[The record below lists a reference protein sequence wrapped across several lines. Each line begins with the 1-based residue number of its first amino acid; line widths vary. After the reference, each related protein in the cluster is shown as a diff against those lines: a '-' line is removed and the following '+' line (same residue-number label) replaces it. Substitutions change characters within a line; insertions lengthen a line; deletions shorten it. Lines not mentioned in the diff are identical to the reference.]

1 MENLESTQTHP
12 LICRYTGITVGAL
25 TVKKVAGH
33 IPFLSQWKESQA
45 MHPLFSLEPNALLQ
59 FSRNAWNNFCSLTQ
73 EEASDPKITTKQ
85 EEIIRVTA
93 LALVHKL
100 TTVDQTIYWMPTL
113 QEVYIN
119 WTSLLQLSYW
129 KNYLESKRFH
139 FPSVRIN
146 RINNG
151 IDLTGFIQDCWAVK
165 KSYETK
171 IIEIEEAHRAKTAEA
186 ALKSLRDEVA
196 GKAPRSKKLLWRWF
210 LAHIPSRYARDTEGW
225 MWELFDAETEQEI
238 SEFTMADIDL
248 FEEIFLCEVPTG
260 SSISAAFL
268 DRLRH
273 KRTILET
280 KFESFEI
287 LIPDAI
293 TAAVA
298 AGTISKEEPKAS
310 DFANRAQFLV
320 ATARWK
326 LATTDMSKHRQ
337 AAIAKQ
343 TSVTVKPTYVPDITE
358 IIPSLADTEDEDET
372 TSIDIVDD
380 ETITGEQED

>member
-1 MENLESTQTHP
+1 
-12 LICRYTGITVGAL
+12 
-25 TVKKVAGH
+25 
-33 IPFLSQWKESQA
+33 
-45 MHPLFSLEPNALLQ
+45 LEPTALVQ
-59 FSRNAWNNFCSLTQ
+59 FSRNAWTNFCSLTQ
-73 EEASDPKITTKQ
+73 EEASDPKIISKQ

-151 IDLTGFIQDCWAVK
+151 IDLTGFIQDCWAIK
-165 KSYETK
+165 KAYETK
-171 IIEIEEAHRAKTAEA
+171 IIEVEEAGRAKSAEA
-186 ALKSLRDEVA
+186 ALKGLRDEVA
-196 GKAPRSKKLLWRWF
+196 GKAPKSKKLLWRWF

-268 DRLRH
+268 ERLRH

-287 LIPDAI
+287 LIPAAI

-298 AGTISKEEPKAS
+298 AGTISKEEPKPG

-320 ATARWK
+320 AHARYK
-326 LATTDMSKHRQ
+326 LANTDMTKHRQ
-337 AAIAKQ
+337 ATIAKQ
-343 TSVTVKPTYVPDITE
+343 ASVTVNPTYVPDITE
-358 IIPSLADTEDEDET
+358 IIPSLADVEEDGDVGIE
-372 TSIDIVDD
+372 IVDD
-380 ETITGEQED
+380 ETITGEQEE